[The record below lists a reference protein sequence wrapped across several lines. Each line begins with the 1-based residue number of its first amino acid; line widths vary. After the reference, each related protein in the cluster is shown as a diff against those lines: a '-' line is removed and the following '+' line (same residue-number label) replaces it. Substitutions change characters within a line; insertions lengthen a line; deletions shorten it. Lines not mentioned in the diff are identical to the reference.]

1 MWEQLSSTQTAAWQ
15 SLMDIGLYSA
25 SQMPPTSLSTST
37 QSLETKSVEELAR
50 SFLGWRKPKK
60 NCPNEKRI
68 FNAVRTEKVLYT
80 RKRPEAM
87 KYLIAKF
94 FDNRSHVIK
103 IGKLTISE
111 KKILRLPINLKF
123 DVRKL
128 DTRNGFPMTLPA
140 IASIL
145 NTMKFHSLGCGEI
158 RKGDSDNELMK
169 NARTLMIRGLPEDVD
184 DYSPILVRLE
194 NPNVWFPC
202 FEASE
207 VNSFITAIRY
217 WLKNGKKADTS
228 LIVGIDDERDME
240 KLRNEICKE
249 FGRFS
254 LMMSNN
260 LKLEVSF
267 EYVGDEL
274 EEEGDDDE
282 EMDDEEEITS
292 QECQNTNDD
301 CDTHQRQHNNEVCFL
316 WQQIFKK
323 VLEKNYDKIQ
333 PKHNGNVTNTDNG
346 QERGM
351 SSEKDKKVKNLTV
364 TVSAESVMN
373 TNEMDLSSPSSSGIP
388 PNRFST

>member
-1 MWEQLSSTQTAAWQ
+1 MWKQLSSTQTAAWQ

-60 NCPNEKRI
+60 NCPIEKRI

-80 RKRPEAM
+80 RKRPEAV

-94 FDNRSHVIK
+94 FDNRSHVTK

-123 DVRKL
+123 DVWKL

-145 NTMKFHSLGCGEI
+145 NTMNLHSLGCGEI
-158 RKGDSDNELMK
+158 REGDLDNELMK
-169 NARTLMIRGLPEDVD
+169 NARTLMIRGLPEDAD

-202 FEASE
+202 FGASE

-240 KLRNEICKE
+240 KLRNGICKE

-260 LKLEVSF
+260 LKILQICK
-267 EYVGDEL
+267 
-274 EEEGDDDE
+274 
-282 EMDDEEEITS
+282 EIQS
-292 QECQNTNDD
+292 P
-301 CDTHQRQHNNEVCFL
+301 
-316 WQQIFKK
+316 KAK
-323 VLEKNYDKIQ
+323 VLGSPHKSARTLMMTAIKDSYSDKLRKSVIFLVNKKTGRIAKFAPFDKRLVFEKNYDKIQ
-333 PKHNGNVTNTDNG
+333 QKQNGNVTNTDNG

-364 TVSAESVMN
+364 PVSAETVMS
-373 TNEMDLSSPSSSGIP
+373 TNEVDL
-388 PNRFST
+388 